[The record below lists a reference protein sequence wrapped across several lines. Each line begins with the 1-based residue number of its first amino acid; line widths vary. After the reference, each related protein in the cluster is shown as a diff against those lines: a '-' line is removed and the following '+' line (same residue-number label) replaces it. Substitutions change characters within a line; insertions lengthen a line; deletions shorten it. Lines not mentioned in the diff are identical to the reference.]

1 MKPSRTS
8 TERLRADGGR
18 ECLFFVSA
26 FQLYPFGLAFGLAFF
41 GNDGRAGGT
50 GGLFS
55 LSLLPAGTPHWFI
68 FSDIWL
74 PASGDPPL
82 IRRQGWGW
90 LFPGPN

>member
-1 MKPSRTS
+1 MKLSRTS
-8 TERLRADGGR
+8 TERHRAD
-18 ECLFFVSA
+18 VSA
-26 FQLYPFGLAFGLAFF
+26 LLYPFGLAFGLAFF
-41 GNDGRAGGT
+41 GNDGRAGGA

-55 LSLLPAGTPHWFI
+55 LSLLSAGTPHWFI